1 VTPRGPSGP
10 SSSSPSRRP
19 RPDPAARAALLAAAA
34 AVAAACA
41 TARLPPPGV
50 AESAAA
56 AVTWSGSARVS
67 VKGPDLRG
75 RTRVLMAFRRPD
87 ALRIEIPGPAGA
99 RLLAVVR
106 EGRLTAVLPGDRAV
120 LETAA
125 TADDL
130 EALLG
135 VALSPPELMDVLV
148 GKAPP
153 GLRDFKVRWGDA
165 LPRRVEAL
173 LADGTRLDARVD
185 EAETGVALAEAAFDP
200 PPHRGYRPVHADE
213 ARRLLG
219 GR

>member
-10 SSSSPSRRP
+10 SSSSPTPRP
-19 RPDPAARAALLAAAA
+19 RPELAAALLL
-34 AVAAACA
+34 AAACA

-56 AVTWSGSARVS
+56 AVSWSGSARVS
-67 VKGPDLRG
+67 VKGKDLRG

-99 RLLAVVR
+99 RLVAVIR
-106 EGRLTAVLPGDRAV
+106 GGRLTAVLPAERAF
-120 LETAA
+120 LESPATAA
-125 TADDL
+125 DL

-135 VALSPPELMDVLV
+135 VALAPPELMDVLV
-148 GKAPP
+148 GEAPP
-153 GLRDFKVRWGDA
+153 GLRDYRASWGET
-165 LPRRVEAL
+165 LPRRVQAV

-185 EAETGVALAEAAFDP
+185 EAEKDVALPEAAFDP
-200 PPHRGYRPVHADE
+200 PPHPGYRPIGADE

>member
-1 VTPRGPSGP
+1 
-10 SSSSPSRRP
+10 
-19 RPDPAARAALLAAAA
+19 
-34 AVAAACA
+34 
-41 TARLPPPGV
+41 
-50 AESAAA
+50 
-56 AVTWSGSARVS
+56 
-67 VKGPDLRG
+67 
-75 RTRVLMAFRRPD
+75 MAFRRPD

-106 EGRLTAVLPGDRAV
+106 RGRLTAVLPAERAF
-120 LETAA
+120 LESAA
-125 TADDL
+125 TAADL

-135 VALSPPELMDVLV
+135 VALTPAELMDVLV

-153 GLRDFKVRWGDA
+153 GLRDHRVHWGKT

-185 EAETGVALAEAAFDP
+185 EAQTDVDLPEAAFAP
-200 PPHRGYRPVHADE
+200 PPHAGYRPVDAAE

>member
-10 SSSSPSRRP
+10 SSSSPTRRP
-19 RPDPAARAALLAAAA
+19 RPELVAGLLL
-34 AVAAACA
+34 VGAACA

-56 AVTWSGSARVS
+56 AVSWSGSARVS
-67 VKGPDLRG
+67 VKGSDLRG
-75 RTRVLMAFRRPD
+75 RSRVLMAFRRPD

-99 RLLAVVR
+99 RLVAVIR
-106 EGRLTAVLPGDRAV
+106 AGRLTAVLPGERAF
-120 LETAA
+120 LESPATAA
-125 TADDL
+125 DL

-135 VALSPPELMDVLV
+135 VALTPTELMDVLV
-148 GKAPP
+148 GTAPA
-153 GLRDFKVRWGDA
+153 GLRDYRASWGET
-165 LPRRVEAL
+165 LPRRVQAV

-185 EAETGVALAEAAFDP
+185 EAEKDVALPEAAFDP
-200 PPHRGYRPVHADE
+200 PAHPGYRPVDAAE

>member
-1 VTPRGPSGP
+1 MRPRGPSRP
-10 SSSSPSRRP
+10 SSSPP
-19 RPDPAARAALLAAAA
+19 RPPRPELAAALLLAAG
-34 AVAAACA
+34 CA

-56 AVTWSGSARVS
+56 AVSWSGSARVS
-67 VKGPDLRG
+67 VKGSEMRG
-75 RTRVLMAFRRPD
+75 RSRVLMAFQRPD

-106 EGRLTAVLPGDRAV
+106 GGRLTAVLPAERAV
-120 LETAA
+120 LESPA
-125 TADDL
+125 TAEDL

-153 GLRDFKVRWGDA
+153 GLRDYRVRWGEA
-165 LPRRVEAL
+165 LPRRVEAH
-173 LADGTRLDARVD
+173 LADGTRLVATVDDA
-185 EAETGVALAEAAFDP
+185 EAGIELPEAAFAP
-200 PPHRGYRPVHADE
+200 PPHAGYRPIDAAE

>member
-1 VTPRGPSGP
+1 VTPRGPCGP
-10 SSSSPSRRP
+10 SSRP
-19 RPDPAARAALLAAAA
+19 RRRRCPETVAAALLLF
-34 AVAAACA
+34 AACA

-56 AVTWSGSARVS
+56 ARSWSGSVRVS
-67 VKGPDLRG
+67 VSGPEVRG
-75 RTRVLMAFRRPD
+75 RSRALLAFRRPD

-99 RLLAVVR
+99 RLVAVVR
-106 EGRLTAVLPGDRAV
+106 AGRLVAVLPAERAF
-120 LETAA
+120 LESEATAA
-125 TADDL
+125 DL

-135 VALSPPELMDVLV
+135 VALSPEELMDVLV

-153 GLRDFKVRWGDA
+153 GLRDYRAEWGKA

-173 LADGTRLDARVD
+173 LADGTRLKASVD
-185 EAETGVALAEAAFDP
+185 EAETGLELAEAVFDP
-200 PPHRGYRPVHADE
+200 PPHTGHRRVDADE

>member
-10 SSSSPSRRP
+10 SSSSPPRRP
-19 RPDPAARAALLAAAA
+19 RPELVAALLIAG
-34 AVAAACA
+34 AACA

-56 AVTWSGSARVS
+56 AASWSGSARVS
-67 VKGPDLRG
+67 VKGSDLRG
-75 RTRVLMAFRRPD
+75 RSRVLIAFRRPD

-99 RLLAVVR
+99 RLVAVVR
-106 EGRLTAVLPGDRAV
+106 AGRLAAVLPGDRAY
-120 LETAA
+120 LESAA
-125 TADDL
+125 SPADL

-135 VALSPPELMDVLV
+135 VALEPAELMDLLV

-153 GLRDFKVRWGDA
+153 GLRDYRAQWGET
-165 LPRRVEAL
+165 LPKRVFAV

-185 EAETGVALAEAAFDP
+185 EAEKDIALPEAAFEP
-200 PPHRGYRPVHADE
+200 PPHPGYRPVDAAE